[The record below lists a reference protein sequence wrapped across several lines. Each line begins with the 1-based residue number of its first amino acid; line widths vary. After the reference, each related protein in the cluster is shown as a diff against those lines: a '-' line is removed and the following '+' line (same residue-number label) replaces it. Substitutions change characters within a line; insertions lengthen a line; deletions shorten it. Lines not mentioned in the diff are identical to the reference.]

1 MHNLLLARKNKGVS
15 QEEVA
20 NFLGVSRVTYTRYE
34 NGSRSPDKETLV
46 KLANYFGVSTDFLLE
61 VKESAN
67 SEKHRWIPVL
77 GKIPAGLPIEAVDL
91 IVGYVEMPADK
102 LPNQELYALLV
113 QGDSMEPQ
121 IMDGDIVI
129 FRPQQDAENGQL
141 VIVRLNGHEATL
153 KKMKKM
159 DEGIMLIPN
168 NQPKYEPMF
177 FNWQQITS
185 LPVEII
191 GVVVELRR
199 SFK

>member
-1 MHNLLLARKNKGVS
+1 MYNLLLARKNKGVS

-34 NGSRSPDKETLV
+34 NGTRSPDKETLV
-46 KLANYFGVSTDFLLE
+46 KLANYFEVSTDFLLE
-61 VKESAN
+61 VKTSAN
-67 SEKHRWIPVL
+67 SENRRWVPVL
-77 GKIPAGLPIEAVDL
+77 GKIPAGLPIEAVDS
-91 IVGYVEMPADK
+91 IIGYVELPADQH
-102 LPNQELYALLV
+102 PNTNLYALLV

-121 IMDGDIVI
+121 VMDGDIVI
-129 FRPQQDAENGQL
+129 FKPQPDADSGQL

-153 KKMKKM
+153 KKLKKM

-168 NQPKYEPMF
+168 NQPKHEPIF
-177 FNWQQITS
+177 FNWQQIAS